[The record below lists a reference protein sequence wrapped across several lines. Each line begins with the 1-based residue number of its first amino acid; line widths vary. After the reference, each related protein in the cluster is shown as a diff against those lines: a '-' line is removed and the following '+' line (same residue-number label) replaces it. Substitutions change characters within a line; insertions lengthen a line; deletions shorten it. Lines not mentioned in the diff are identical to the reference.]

1 MDTNVDNYTIDELM
15 AILNLDDINN
25 EQAIVTT
32 TNLYIGKF
40 TEEGNQTMALFFQ
53 NMQDVLLNYSSTQ
66 NIKGKNKD
74 TNQQTSQW
82 LKNEYLQQTNKVQ
95 SSKVTDRRQKAELYN
110 DPNNHI
116 LMKQEELGV
125 ANNFNVPVV
134 QDVLNPNLKNI
145 TERFVNLDSQYRQNG
160 MPASDY
166 TLDLSDHLNDVISLR
181 LYSFQIPSTWYLIDY
196 TYGNTCFWITEEE
209 YNILIEI
216 APGNYDSTTLTA
228 AINARI
234 KTQHFTNPTD
244 PSWNPVSYNSI
255 NGKITINMF
264 GAVYKGPS
272 PDDSTMIINFT
283 VTTNSFLT
291 FFDYTGQLKG
301 TQNPCVNVSQTHFVN
316 QTLGWIMGYRLPY
329 ESVVDPSLNVRG
341 NEAVAVLDLNGPRYF
356 ILVIDDLNRN
366 HLNNGLVSITELS
379 KTLKMPNYYSPD
391 LPYFCVPQNL
401 YATNLQANIQGTG
414 TIQDLGLGPCNQ
426 LNAGDLL
433 LEKLNNNLMS
443 YPQLVPSAPRTLTQP
458 QLYTI
463 NEIIKNNERSTNYRA
478 KAPTTTDV
486 FAVIPVKGGLTFGSL
501 YVDFGGSLQSFKR
514 NYFGPVNIDR
524 LQISLLDD
532 HGNVLNLN
540 GADWSVT
547 LIAEI
552 LYQY

>member
-15 AILNLDDINN
+15 AILSLDDINN
-25 EQAIVTT
+25 EQAIITT

-40 TEEGNQTMALFFQ
+40 IEEGNETMALFFQ
-53 NMQDVLLNYSSTQ
+53 NMQDRLLNYSSTQ
-66 NIKGKNKD
+66 NIQGKNKD

-95 SSKVTDRRQKAELYN
+95 SSKVTDRRQKVELYN
-110 DPNNHI
+110 DPNDHI
-116 LMKQEELGV
+116 LMKQQELGV

-196 TYGNTCFWITEEE
+196 TYGNTCFWITEAE
-209 YNILIEI
+209 YNVLIEI
-216 APGNYDSTTLTA
+216 APGNYDSTTLTQ
-228 AINARI
+228 AINTKI

-244 PSWNPVSYNSI
+244 PSWNPVSYNST

-264 GAVYKGPS
+264 GAVYNGPS
-272 PDDSTMIINFT
+272 PDDPNTTISFT
-283 VTTNSFLT
+283 ITATSFLT

-329 ESVVDPSLNVRG
+329 ESVVDTTTTTIQG
-341 NEAVAVLDLNGPRYF
+341 NEGVAVLDLNGPRYL

-391 LPYFCVPQNL
+391 LPYFCVPKNL
-401 YATNLQANIQGTG
+401 YASNLQVE
-414 TIQDLGLGPCNQ
+414 DLGLGPCNQ

-463 NEIIKNNERSTNYRA
+463 NEIIKNNERTTNYRS

-524 LQISLLDD
+524 LQVRLLDD

>member
-1 MDTNVDNYTIDELM
+1 
-15 AILNLDDINN
+15 
-25 EQAIVTT
+25 
-32 TNLYIGKF
+32 
-40 TEEGNQTMALFFQ
+40 
-53 NMQDVLLNYSSTQ
+53 
-66 NIKGKNKD
+66 
-74 TNQQTSQW
+74 
-82 LKNEYLQQTNKVQ
+82 
-95 SSKVTDRRQKAELYN
+95 
-110 DPNNHI
+110 
-116 LMKQEELGV
+116 
-125 ANNFNVPVV
+125 
-134 QDVLNPNLKNI
+134 
-145 TERFVNLDSQYRQNG
+145 
-160 MPASDY
+160 
-166 TLDLSDHLNDVISLR
+166 LDLSDHLNDVISFR
-181 LYSFQIPSTWYLIDY
+181 LYSFQIPVTWYLIDY
-196 TYGNTCFWITEEE
+196 AYGNTCFWITDDE

-216 APGNYDSTTLTA
+216 APGNYDATTLTA
-228 AINARI
+228 AINASI
-234 KTQHFTNPTD
+234 HKQHFTKPTD
-244 PSWNPVSYNSI
+244 PSWNPVSFNPI

-264 GAVYKGPS
+264 GVIYNGPN
-272 PDDSTMIINFT
+272 PDDPHTTIGFT

-291 FFDYTGQLKG
+291 FFDYTGKLKG

-316 QTLGWIMGYRLPY
+316 QTLGWVMGYRLPY
-329 ESVVDPSLNVRG
+329 ENVADTTVTTTVRG
-341 NEAVAVLDLNGPRYF
+341 NEAVAVLDLNGPRYL

-391 LPYFCVPQNL
+391 LPYLCVPQNL

-414 TIQDLGLGPCNQ
+414 TVQDLGLGPCNQ

-443 YPQLVPSAPRTLTQP
+443 YPQLVPSAPRTLTQS

-463 NEIIKNNERSTNYRA
+463 NEIIKNNERTTNYRA

-524 LQISLLDD
+524 LQIKLLDD
-532 HGNVLNLN
+532 HGNVINLN
-540 GADWSVT
+540 GAEWSVT
-547 LIAEI
+547 LISEI

>member
-25 EQAIVTT
+25 EEAIVTT
-32 TNLYIGKF
+32 TNLYIDKF
-40 TEEGNQTMALFFQ
+40 TQEGNKTMAFFFK
-53 NMQDVLLNYSSTQ
+53 NMKDRLLNYSSTQ
-66 NIKGKNKD
+66 NIQGKNQD
-74 TNQQTSQW
+74 TNQQTNQW
-82 LKNEYLQQTNKVQ
+82 IKNEYLQQRNNVQ
-95 SSKVTDRRQKAELYN
+95 SSKVTDRRQKVELYN

-116 LMKQEELGV
+116 LMKQQELGV

-181 LYSFQIPSTWYLIDY
+181 LYSFQIPTTWYLIDY
-196 TYGNTCFWITEEE
+196 TYGNTCFWITEAE

-216 APGNYDSTTLTA
+216 VPGNYDSTTLTQ
-228 AINARI
+228 AINTNI

-264 GAVYKGPS
+264 GAVYNGPS
-272 PDDSTMIINFT
+272 PEDPNTIINFT
-283 VTTNSFLT
+283 ITSNSFLT

-316 QTLGWIMGYRLPY
+316 QTLGWVMGYRLPY
-329 ESVVDPSLNVRG
+329 ESVIDTTRG
-341 NEAVAVLDLNGPRYF
+341 NEAAAVLDLNGSRYL

-391 LPYFCVPQNL
+391 LPYLCVPKNL
-401 YATNLQANIQGTG
+401 YASNLQANIQGTG

-426 LNAGDLL
+426 LNGGDLL

-463 NEIIKNNERSTNYRA
+463 NEIIKNNERTTNYRA

-486 FAVIPVKGGLTFGSL
+486 FAVIPLKGGLTFGSL

-524 LQISLLDD
+524 LQVRLLDD